1 MSNVL
6 AIYSGGASGT
16 AIRHG
21 ARAARDLHRSV
32 SRLASGERITSAADD
47 AAGVAVSETLHASQ
61 RGTAQALR
69 NANDGVSLLQTA
81 LSAHHQISDRLI
93 RMRELAVQGA
103 SDTLTASDR
112 QSLNKEFVL
121 GAKDIDR
128 IAAATEFN
136 GIGLMNGTAGN
147 NGKVF
152 FQISAEAG
160 ISNGLTT
167 VLKTLNAQIL
177 KIDNANLTSVQ
188 FAQLAIKSIDQALIR
203 TGDLEANLGADI
215 NQLGVA
221 VDQLANQDMY
231 LQGAH
236 SQIRDTDF
244 GRESAEMRRHQIQ
257 LQATTAMQAQANA
270 AGSMVLRLLQ

>member
-1 MSNVL
+1 
-6 AIYSGGASGT
+6 
-16 AIRHG
+16 
-21 ARAARDLHRSV
+21 
-32 SRLASGERITSAADD
+32 
-47 AAGVAVSETLHASQ
+47 
-61 RGTAQALR
+61 
-69 NANDGVSLLQTA
+69 
-81 LSAHHQISDRLI
+81 
-93 RMRELAVQGA
+93 MRELAVQGA

-112 QSLNKEFVL
+112 QSLSKEFSR

-128 IAAATEFN
+128 LAAASEFN
-136 GIGLMNGTAGN
+136 GIGLLNGTAGN
-147 NGKVF
+147 NGKIF
-152 FQISAEAG
+152 FQISSEAG
-160 ISNGLTT
+160 ISNGMTT
-167 VLKTLNAQIL
+167 ELKALNALIL
-177 KIDNANLTSVQ
+177 KVDNAHLSS
-188 FAQLAIKSIDQALIR
+188 AQSAQQAIKSIDLALIR

-244 GRESAEMRRHQIQ
+244 GRESAEMQRHQIQ